1 MASFAGLWTP
11 RAGDSVTPSRA
22 EPSRAEAR
30 ADGRRLVAPRRR
42 TRQADPSGRR
52 ASPTRQA
59 EAAGADE
66 ALDDPDDDAP
76 AVAGVLDDEVD
87 DDVLADESDDVD
99 AGIEELVFDP
109 DPDRASFR

>member
-1 MASFAGLWTP
+1 MARFAGLWTP
-11 RAGDSVTPSRA
+11 RAGDSVTPSRGT
-22 EPSRAEAR
+22 SGRAQAGR
-30 ADGRRLVAPRRR
+30 PATADA
-42 TRQADPSGRR
+42 SGRR
-52 ASPTRQA
+52 VSPTRQA

-87 DDVLADESDDVD
+87 DDVLADESDDVA